1 MNSHRALVATLAI
14 ASSGDDIVFVLS
26 LRSRIAQTTL
36 LADASPEGYIAF
48 RALGFTRLTKSTLL
62 KLVESAELS
71 RQSVYSWAASRSV
84 LAEPDILIFSLVLGL
99 ICR

>member
-71 RQSVYSWAASRSV
+71 RQSVYSCASRSV
-84 LAEPDILIFSLVLGL
+84 LAEPDILIFSFVWD
-99 ICR
+99 